1 MNVASLLVRAAG
13 CAGDRVAVQH
23 GTTTV
28 ATYSQLADRVTRLA
42 RGLADELG
50 LHAGDRVALVMTNC
64 PDYVD
69 VLFAIWHAGLV
80 AVPMNAKLHAM
91 EFDFMLDD
99 AGASVCL
106 VTPDKAATVAE
117 APSVKAG
124 QVRLVEVGSAGY
136 TRLLQA
142 EPLPMV
148 ERDQDDMAWLF
159 YTSGTTG
166 KPKGAMLS
174 NRNLLTMTACY
185 ALDVDAVTPD
195 DGLLHAAPMSHG
207 SGFYILPHVA
217 ATARQ
222 VIPESGGFDPAEIL
236 ALLPRQPNLSFFAAP
251 TMVSR
256 LVSHPGLAEAD
267 TGNLKTIVYGGGPRY
282 VADARAAME
291 ALGPKIAQIYGQGES
306 PMCITAMNKAQHAD
320 TGHPRHK
327 ARLASV
333 GQRQALVDVR
343 VGDPS
348 GRALPPG
355 ESGEVMVRG
364 PAVMLGYWRNRDAT
378 AKTIRDG
385 WLYTGDVGAL
395 DADGY
400 LTLMDRSKDVI
411 ISGGTNIYPREVEE
425 VLLTHPGVREVSVV
439 GRPHADW
446 GEEVVAFVVTDPA
459 VSPDM
464 EPTPEALDSLC
475 LASIARFKRP
485 KDYRYL
491 PELPKN
497 NYGKVLKTDLR
508 RLLTDDG

>member
-23 GTTTV
+23 GTATV
-28 ATYSQLADRVTRLA
+28 ATYRQLAERVTRLA
-42 RGLADELG
+42 RGLSDGMG
-50 LHAGDRVALVMTNC
+50 LHPGDRVALAMTNC
-64 PDYVD
+64 PEYVES
-69 VLFAIWHAGLV
+69 LFAIWHAGLV

-99 AGASVCL
+99 AGASVCF
-106 VTPDKAATVAE
+106 VSSDKAATLAE

-124 QVRLVEVGSAGY
+124 QVRMVEVSGPEYAALMENAPLPLVERG
-136 TRLLQA
+136 
-142 EPLPMV
+142 
-148 ERDQDDMAWLF
+148 QDDLAWLF

-185 ALDVDAVTPD
+185 ALDVDAVTPE

-222 VIPESGGFDPAEIL
+222 VVPESGGFDPAEIF
-236 ALLPRQPNLSFFAAP
+236 ALLPHQPNLSFFAAP

-256 LVSHPGLAEAD
+256 LTAQARASRPD
-267 TGNLKTIVYGGGPRY
+267 TTNLKTIVYGGGPRY
-282 VADARAAME
+282 VADALAAME
-291 ALGPKIAQIYGQGES
+291 VFGPKIAQIYGQGES
-306 PMCITAMNKAQHAD
+306 PMCITAMSKAQHAD
-320 TGHPRHK
+320 TAHPSHQ

-343 VGDPS
+343 VADPE
-348 GRALPPG
+348 GRPVPSG
-355 ESGEVMVRG
+355 ESGEILVRG
-364 PAVMLGYWRNRDAT
+364 PAVMLGYWRNDAAT
-378 AKTIRDG
+378 ARTIREG
-385 WLYTGDVGAL
+385 WLYTGDVGTL
-395 DADGY
+395 DSDGY

-446 GEEVVAFVVTDPA
+446 GEEVVAFVV
-459 VSPDM
+459 VEPDLADGAA
-464 EPTPEALDSLC
+464 PTPEALDALC
-475 LASIARFKRP
+475 LAAIARFKRP

-508 RLLTDDG
+508 KFLGE